1 MARSAASAS
10 SGSEVVRVTESHGS
24 KEDHRPRGDQRD
36 LEGSCARIVTSQ
48 RSVKALLPD
57 SLWSGQEPIYSR
69 PHEGVL
75 PLTLSRLSKG
85 GAMGSLNSF
94 ARGFLN
100 SKPGLV
106 ITLVVA
112 ILGA

>member
-36 LEGSCARIVTSQ
+36 LEKSCARIVTSQ
-48 RSVKALLPD
+48 RRVKALLPD

-75 PLTLSRLSKG
+75 PLDAQPPLEG
-85 GAMGSLNSF
+85 WAMGSLNSF

-100 SKPGLV
+100 SKPGMV
-106 ITLVVA
+106 IT
-112 ILGA
+112 

>member
-1 MARSAASAS
+1 MARSAASAR
-10 SGSEVVRVTESHGS
+10 SGSAVSVTESHGS

-36 LEGSCARIVTSQ
+36 LDESCARIVTSQ
-48 RSVKALLPD
+48 RRVKALLPD
-57 SLWSGQEPIYSR
+57 SLWSGQEPVYSR
-69 PHEGVL
+69 PTKACC
-75 PLTLSRLSKG
+75 PLTLSRLWKG

-100 SKPGLV
+100 SKPGMV

-112 ILGA
+112 